1 MSRIE
6 VWLSLVEHYVRD
18 VGAASSN
25 LVTSTIEN
33 ARSFGRFPVAAC
45 FVLSGGKRRLG
56 HYEGTKSSKSPCKVQ
71 QNSTK
76 RKPLQGVSCT
86 LRRLLLCPGFRLCGF
101 CLRLFGLSADCQ
113 HTLQHARRLLVCFR
127 QAMQVLVCGFNI
139 PMPKPSLHLLQTN
152 TAV

>member
-1 MSRIE
+1 MVRKRSPVRIWLTAPRICTQFWE
-6 VWLSLVEHYVRD
+6 VSVV
-18 VGAASSN
+18 
-25 LVTSTIEN
+25 
-33 ARSFGRFPVAAC
+33 AC
-45 FVLSGGKRRLG
+45 FLVLGRRVRLG
-56 HYEGTKSSKSPCKVQ
+56 HYEGTKPSKSPCKVQ

-113 HTLQHARRLLVCFR
+113 HTLQHASRLLVCFL
-127 QAMQVLVCGFNI
+127 QAMQVLVCGFNV